1 LQKALTSQA
10 VWIEDEECKG
20 VDNRRVEGALDAG
33 VCFRST
39 SALRVRLLRRQAHH
53 FSAFISHYFLVAKG
67 ATSAHHAC
75 WGTPLLNTIGVALPL
90 ASKWV
95 AGPSSWGGGNPV

>member
-20 VDNRRVEGALDAG
+20 VDNRRVEGVRSMQGSASAQLLLCVFVFCADKLSPLFG
-33 VCFRST
+33 VYF
-39 SALRVRLLRRQAHH
+39 
-53 FSAFISHYFLVAKG
+53 FSLFFG

-75 WGTPLLNTIGVALPL
+75 WGTPLLNIIGVALPL